1 MDDGTVHRRIPLPA
15 HINVV
20 LFIVFIRQTIM
31 SPPKSKI
38 GGEKQNMSKEME
50 MHLSSLGIT
59 STTQNQ
65 AYGAYVIYP
74 YNIYIYT
81 FSISSLFFL

>member
-1 MDDGTVHRRIPLPA
+1 
-15 HINVV
+15 
-20 LFIVFIRQTIM
+20 M

-65 AYGAYVIYP
+65 AYGA
-74 YNIYIYT
+74 
-81 FSISSLFFL
+81 